1 MRVLPMWMMTLLVLL
16 ASPRVADAC
25 GGMLFKDHEQRPGGM
40 SDQQVLIAH
49 TPEQTVVVVSVGY
62 VGAKGDFAFLFPL
75 QKPTSQVLDADKS
88 LFAQLEEET
97 ATRIIV
103 EDATAPPPPESGG
116 CGCMGGAMD
125 AKSAGVER
133 GGGAPSVVIHDRGQ
147 TQTYEYVV
155 IGGDDAQTVSAWLEK
170 EGFKAPEA
178 FRAAIDGYLAKGWL
192 FLAAKLLVTA
202 PEGNLAPLELHF
214 ADLAL
219 ETLAY
224 PFGMSAQSL
233 APGSRVSVTLYL
245 AGPTPFMPIDYA
257 VGPIDET
264 RLVAT
269 SPVDSNYEDV
279 FAEQAKS
286 GTMVLEY
293 GAVGRN
299 PLTYMEG
306 KTTKTVAKLLGEQGA
321 LLRLRTS
328 LSAEQLKDSGF
339 RRAEVGEATQT
350 NVHRVV
356 WSGERRAI
364 AEKSG
369 SALYGWL
376 VVMAAMA
383 IRRRAAIARRSRVG

>member
-1 MRVLPMWMMTLLVLL
+1 MRVLPLWMMTLVVLL
-16 ASPRVADAC
+16 ASPRIADAC
-25 GGMLFKDHEQRPGGM
+25 GGMLFENHEQRPGGM

-49 TPEQTVVVVSVGY
+49 APAETVVVVSVGY

-75 QKPTSQVLDADKS
+75 QKPTSQVLDGDKS

-97 ATRIIV
+97 APRVIV
-103 EDATAPPPPESGG
+103 EDATQPPPPSSGG
-116 CGCMGGAMD
+116 CACGGGGG
-125 AKSAGVER
+125 AKSAGVDR
-133 GGGAPSVVIHDRGQ
+133 SGGAPSVVIHDRGQ

-170 EGFKAPEA
+170 EGFKAPEP

-214 ADLAL
+214 ADLPL

-224 PFGMSAQSL
+224 PFGMSSQSL
-233 APGSRVSVTLYL
+233 APGGRVSVTLYL
-245 AGPTPFMPIDYA
+245 AGPSPFMPIDYP
-257 VGPIDET
+257 VGPINAT

-279 FAEQAKS
+279 FAEQAKA
-286 GTMVLEY
+286 GGMVLEY
-293 GAVGRN
+293 GAVARN
-299 PLTYMEG
+299 PFTYMEG
-306 KTTKTVAKLLGEQGA
+306 KTAKTVGQLVGEQGA

-328 LSAEQLKDSGF
+328 LGAEQLRDSGF
-339 RRAEVGEATQT
+339 RPAEASEATQT

-356 WSGERRAI
+356 WSGSRPKV

-369 SALYGWL
+369 AAFYGWL
-376 VVMAAMA
+376 VVAAGMA
-383 IRRRAAIARRSRVG
+383 IRRRAMIARRSRVG